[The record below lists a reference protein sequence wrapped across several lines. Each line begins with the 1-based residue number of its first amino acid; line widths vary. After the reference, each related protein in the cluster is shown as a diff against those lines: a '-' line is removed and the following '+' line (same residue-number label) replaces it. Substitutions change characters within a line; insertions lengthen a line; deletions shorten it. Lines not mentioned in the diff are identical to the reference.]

1 MEKPQYKI
9 QSVLF
14 DRNIYTAEE
23 AIKWLF
29 ANSFK
34 VKKIDGTKSLWRFRQ
49 YSPSILRKDGYD
61 HYAHKNIAEGISFV
75 LAYKS

>member
-1 MEKPQYKI
+1 MSKTEYKI

-14 DRNIYTAEE
+14 NRDKYTPNE
-23 AIKWLF
+23 AIQWLIH
-29 ANSFK
+29 NSFK

-49 YSPSILRKDGYD
+49 YSPAVLRKQGYE
-61 HYAHKNIAEGISFV
+61 HYAHKEISDGISFV

>member
-49 YSPSILRKDGYD
+49 YSPALLRKDDYT
-61 HYAHKNIAEGISFV
+61 HYAHKNIANGISFV